1 MNVGCDDTFYSITIN
16 ARAAWTASIDNAA
29 SASWLRLVK
38 NSGVGGTE
46 KLTFEMDKNTK
57 KEACQA
63 TINIKCQNDV
73 KLVSVTQ
80 AGSTVE
86 TMTEADVKD
95 FEKYYKPEEFKSIDM
110 FKSDAKWSWFRSKQ
124 SEHFFVF
131 WESGFGSD
139 PNSKDVPAE
148 LRVDIDDLLVKAEQ
162 FYKTNIEKLG
172 MCVTG
177 LGKSQLDKYKMEIYL
192 LYQTEW
198 LATGSGYDNMI
209 GALWVN
215 PSTCQPVGSTIA
227 HEIGHSFQYQT
238 YCDNILQG
246 KANDFKS
253 GYRYG
258 YEGSNGGCGFWEQ
271 CAQWQSFQDYPDQ
284 TINNYHYDVWMQ
296 NHHRHFENEWQ
307 RYASYWLHYYW
318 TEKHGNTT
326 VGSIWNESKY
336 PEDAI
341 QAYMRLYCGSSYE
354 TVKNE
359 LFEYAQRCV
368 TYDFEDVRP
377 YVGTAYDGYTTKL
390 LNVGDGFY
398 QVAYAHCPSSTGFN
412 VIPLEVPEAGTA
424 VTVTLKGMEAGSALA
439 NGDAGEQ
446 VDDDGKVVGTV
457 TAYNNKG
464 KGKEGW
470 AYGFVALKSDGSREY
485 GNINLASVGE
495 QTASYTVS
503 VGTTRLWVVVQGAPT
518 EYRQCPWDEKE
529 STDDQWPYQ
538 IKVSG
543 TSLKGY
549 FAIDDTKDPTDLA
562 LSYDVDCKALE
573 EGYVQGTIDLQSN
586 GDIKKLAQA
595 FVMDASTLSSNTVN
609 IANGTTATLAEGKVV
624 LGLLQPDGSISYSYT
639 ANAGFYCKADGK
651 QGSWGEGDP
660 LWFEYD
666 KDNFVI
672 TYGHFPGKTEAGK
685 TYTIKPVLVFTKGG
699 KQYQATITLKMK
711 Y

>member
-29 SASWLRLVK
+29 STSWLRLVK

-57 KEACQA
+57 KEARQA
-63 TINIKCQNDV
+63 TISIKCQNDL
-73 KLVSVTQ
+73 KQVSVTQ
-80 AGSTVE
+80 AGTTVE

-95 FEKYYKPEEFKSIDM
+95 FDKYYKPEEFRSMDM
-110 FKSDAKWSWFRSKQ
+110 FKSDSKWSWFRSKQ

-131 WESGFGSD
+131 WDKGFGND

-148 LRVDIDDLLVKAEQ
+148 LRVDIDDLLIKAEQ

-177 LGKSQLDKYKMEIYL
+177 SGKSQLDKYKMEIYL

-271 CAQWQSFQDYPDQ
+271 CAQWQSFQDYPEE
-284 TINNYHYDVWMQ
+284 TINNYHYDVWMK
-296 NHHRHFENEWQ
+296 NHHRHFEHEWQ

-354 TVKNE
+354 AVKNE

-377 YVGTAYDGYTTKL
+377 YVGDAYDGYATKL
-390 LNVGDGFY
+390 LNAGDGFY

-412 VIPLEVPEAGTA
+412 VIPLEVPEAGTS

-446 VDDDGKVVGTV
+446 VDGDGKVIGTV
-457 TAYNNKG
+457 SAYNNKG

-470 AYGFVALKSDGSREY
+470 TYGFVALKSDGSREY
-485 GNINLASVGE
+485 GNVNIASVGE
-495 QTASYTVS
+495 QEASYIVP
-503 VGTTRLWVVVQGAPT
+503 VGTIRLWVVVQGAPT

-538 IKVSG
+538 IKVGG
-543 TSLKGY
+543 TSIKGY
-549 FAIDDTKDPTDLA
+549 FAIDETKDPTDLA
-562 LSYDVDCKALE
+562 LSYDVNCKASE
-573 EGYVQGTIDLQSN
+573 EGYVQGSIDLQSN
-586 GDIKKLAQA
+586 GDIKRLAQA
-595 FVMDASTLSSNTVN
+595 FVLDPSALSSNTVN
-609 IANGTTATLAEGKVV
+609 IANGTTASPAEGKVV